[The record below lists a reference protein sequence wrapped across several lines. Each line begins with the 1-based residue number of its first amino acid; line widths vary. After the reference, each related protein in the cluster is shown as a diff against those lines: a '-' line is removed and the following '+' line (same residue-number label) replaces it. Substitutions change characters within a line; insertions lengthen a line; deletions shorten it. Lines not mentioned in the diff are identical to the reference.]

1 MRVPINE
8 KKVSL
13 LMKSKR
19 VASGLSQDDVSRI
32 LGVSRATVN
41 KQENHPLD
49 LKLKDLI
56 TYADLYNCSA
66 NEFFMAL

>member
-8 KKVSL
+8 KRVSL
-13 LMKSKR
+13 NMKSKR
-19 VASGLSQDDVSRI
+19 AASGLSQEDVGKL

-49 LKLKDLI
+49 LRLKDFI
-56 TYADLYNCSA
+56 IYADLYNCSA
-66 NEFFMAL
+66 NDFFAAA